1 VVHGYSDFVS
11 QVAQRQ
17 TLSPLPAENEFNMV
31 YDIALLPPNNVWSR
45 DRCCLVSRSHDLV
58 EQTHNG
64 LFNHQWLF
72 HYPGDNLLE
81 KPPL

>member
-1 VVHGYSDFVS
+1 
-11 QVAQRQ
+11 
-17 TLSPLPAENEFNMV
+17 MV
-31 YDIALLPPNNVWSR
+31 YDIALLPPHNVWSR